1 MLITFTLAVTAV
13 TANDGIYCGVGNEQP
28 YIYTVPKHSCGCNK
42 KSEGTLR
49 YHNKKL
55 QICNGEVYIDVS
67 GGPAPTAAP
76 TTLPPTTLP
85 PTTLPPPIGDKRNPG
100 STCNDIASKRSGSAS
115 GYYYLKNGA
124 TVTKAYC
131 YMGHICGS
139 KGWTMIMK
147 INGRSRTFSYNSM
160 YWRNKN
166 TFNPGGAASGLGRQE
181 TKLATYW
188 TYPFRKLCLGMST
201 SGTRWLTV
209 HYSAR
214 SLYDVIAPGG
224 YRRFHVGRHAWKNWI
239 PGSSL
244 QHRCGKEG
252 FNVIGHHIH
261 SRARIGIIGNQENE
275 CTHPDSRIGLGTAGR
290 ACGENDG
297 NSAGNEARCGPDN
310 GNKSIFG
317 FGYIFAQ

>member
-1 MLITFTLAVTAV
+1 MIRLLIAITLAVAAV
-13 TANDGIYCGVGNEQP
+13 TAEQGMYCPTNEQP
-28 YIYTVPKHSCGCNK
+28 YVYSVPKHSCGCNK

-49 YHNKKL
+49 YFNKKL
-55 QICNGEVYIDVS
+55 QICNGEVYVDV
-67 GGPAPTAAP
+67 GGGLPVPAPTAAP
-76 TTLPPTTLP
+76 TLP
-85 PTTLPPPIGDKRNPG
+85 PTTLPPPIGDKENPG
-100 STCNDIASKRSGSAS
+100 RTCNEIASRRSGARD

-124 TVTKAYC
+124 TLTKAYC

-147 INGRSRTFSYNSM
+147 INGRSRTFSYNSG

-166 TFNPGGAASGLGRQE
+166 TFNPHGATSGLGRQE
-181 TKLATYW
+181 TKLETYW
-188 TYPFRKLCLGMST
+188 TYPFTKLCLGMST

-209 HYSAR
+209 HYRAT

-224 YRRFHVGRHAWKNWI
+224 YRGFHVGRHAWKNWV

-244 QHRCGKEG
+244 QRHCNREG
-252 FNVIGHHIH
+252 FNVMGHHIH

-297 NSAGNEARCGPDN
+297 NSAGNEARCSSDN
-310 GNKSIFG
+310 GNRSIFG